1 MKEKL
6 IGFTTLAIII
16 VMLLLNLLQGRGMEN
31 LNQYRE
37 KQTNIITQDDF
48 KKEQF
53 SPNWT
58 LQIAAFNN
66 YEEALKL
73 AKELEK
79 IRMKVLISERKVEN
93 TILYRVRILQKNEND
108 KMKSTIKRLE
118 KNNYSYQVLK
128 LSQQ

>member
-6 IGFTTLAIII
+6 IGFITLAIII

-53 SPNWT
+53 NPNWT
-58 LQIAAFNN
+58 IHIAAYNN
-66 YEEALKL
+66 YEEALEL

-93 TILYRVRILQKNEND
+93 TIIYRVRILQKNAND

>member
-53 SPNWT
+53 NPNWT

-108 KMKSTIKRLE
+108 KMKSTIQTLE

>member
-6 IGFTTLAIII
+6 IGFITLAIII
-16 VMLLLNLLQGRGMEN
+16 IMVLLNLLQGRGMEN

-37 KQTNIITQDDF
+37 KQTSIISQDDF

-53 SPNWT
+53 KPNWT
-58 LQIAAFNN
+58 IQIAAYNN
-66 YEEALKL
+66 SEDALKL
-73 AKELEK
+73 AKKLEK

-93 TILYRVRILQKNEND
+93 TIIYRVRILQKNESD

>member
-6 IGFTTLAIII
+6 IGFITLAIII
-16 VMLLLNLLQGRGMEN
+16 VMLLLNLLQGGGMEN
-31 LNQYRE
+31 LNQYIE

-53 SPNWT
+53 NPNWT
-58 LQIAAFNN
+58 IQIAAYNN

-93 TILYRVRILQKNEND
+93 TIIYRVRILQKNEND
-108 KMKSTIKRLE
+108 KIKSTIKRLE
-118 KNNYSYQVLK
+118 KNNYSYHVLK

>member
-53 SPNWT
+53 NPNWT

-108 KMKSTIKRLE
+108 KMKSTIKRLK

>member
-37 KQTNIITQDDF
+37 KQTNIITQDHF

>member
-53 SPNWT
+53 NPNWT
-58 LQIAAFNN
+58 LQIAGFNN

-93 TILYRVRILQKNEND
+93 TKIYRVRILQKNEND

>member
-6 IGFTTLAIII
+6 IGFITLAIII

-53 SPNWT
+53 NPNWT
-58 LQIAAFNN
+58 IHIAAYNN
-66 YEEALKL
+66 YKEALEL

-93 TILYRVRILQKNEND
+93 TIIYRVRILQKNAND